1 MKNTLPIL
9 FPVVDVAEFE
19 GSHGRDEFLKAIFPF
34 FKREMRIKR
43 LFELIEVI
51 VRELHHDLK
60 MGSITPSGWLFSQE
74 K

>member
-1 MKNTLPIL
+1 MFI
-9 FPVVDVAEFE
+9 
-19 GSHGRDEFLKAIFPF
+19 AIFPF

-60 MGSITPSGWLFSQE
+60 MGSITPQWLAILTGKMMVF
-74 K
+74 